1 MNYKEQFLLLLSKEI
16 NSASIEPIIPSLPK
30 DDTINYGNTKYTPS
44 YLLDIP
50 SVRLSFVSNFFNKA
64 LPHDIQ
70 LLESDKFIPY
80 KFLIKNFKK
89 IKIHYFNFT
98 GNNGMQCFFSLKD
111 DFKNFLFEISCF
123 EMNQMPSDD
132 FSLLL
137 NLNSVTEINTTSKK
151 KKGDTKTRIN
161 CFSPSFQET
170 FSSIQKINS
179 VFDLNSNE
187 FKNEEEERNSIF
199 ILSSQGFGSFKKI
212 KYEIEKIGDE
222 CLDYYEDEISG
233 NATNI
238 INLINI
244 RKKGMFLFHG
254 EKGCGKTSFI
264 KYIINNSTK
273 DFYYV
278 NGESAGGFS
287 SGTFLEFIA
296 ANSKNAVFI
305 FEDMEHLITSRET
318 KTNSVIADI
327 LNASDGIL
335 SDILSPIF
343 IFTFNTK
350 VENIDPAFLRPGRLI
365 LEQEFS
371 KLPFEK
377 SKKVAKKIKVKLP
390 ENKDYS
396 LAEIFELQ
404 NSSDILK
411 SRTKKFSSEKSHAI
425 KGFVNAE

>member
-1 MNYKEQFLLLLSKEI
+1 MNYKEQFLLLLFESVNSKSI
-16 NSASIEPIIPSLPK
+16 NPLVIPLPQEG
-30 DDTINYGNTKYTPS
+30 IVNYGSVKYTPTS
-44 YLLDIP
+44 LIDIP
-50 SVRLSFVSNFFNKA
+50 TLRLSFISNFFNGKM
-64 LPHDIQ
+64 PHDSQ
-70 LLESDKFIPY
+70 LLDTDKFTPY
-80 KFLIKNFKK
+80 KFLFKNFKK
-89 IKIHYFNFT
+89 IKIHYFNFV
-98 GNNGMQCFFSLKD
+98 GQNGMLCY
-111 DFKNFLFEISCF
+111 FKFQNGLQEFLFEIFSF
-123 EMNQMPSDD
+123 DNNSVTTDD
-132 FSLLL
+132 FSALL
-137 NLNSVTEINTTSKK
+137 NIHSTSNANNKKTEIR
-151 KKGDTKTRIN
+151 TRIN
-161 CFSPSFQET
+161 CFSSSFKET
-170 FSSIQKINS
+170 FTHSKNINS
-179 VFDLNSNE
+179 ILNLQSDD
-187 FKNEEEERNSIF
+187 FKIDVEQKNSIF

-212 KYEIEKIGDE
+212 KYEIEQIGDE
-222 CLDYYEDEISG
+222 CLDYYQDEISE
-233 NATNI
+233 NAEGI
-238 INLINI
+238 IDLINT

-264 KYIINNSTK
+264 KYIINNSDK

-365 LEQEFS
+365 LEQEFC
-371 KLPFEK
+371 KLSNDK
-377 SKKVAKKIKVKLP
+377 AKKIAKKLKVKLP
-390 ENKDYS
+390 ENKEYA

-404 NSSDILK
+404 NNSDILK
-411 SRTKKFSSEKSHAI
+411 TRSKKFSIEKSHSI
-425 KGFVNAE
+425 KGFANAE